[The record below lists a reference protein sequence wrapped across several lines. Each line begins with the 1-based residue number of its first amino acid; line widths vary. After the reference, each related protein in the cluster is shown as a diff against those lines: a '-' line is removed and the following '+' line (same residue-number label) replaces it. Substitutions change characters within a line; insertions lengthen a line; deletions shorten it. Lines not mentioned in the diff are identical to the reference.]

1 MNAQEIRSLIEQKI
15 AGQGTNV
22 DAGGALPAILEA
34 LVDAVA
40 PVVIEVVGLPDGTV
54 QDVLNSIEVNGE
66 VPTLE
71 TLRSLS
77 LEKHIVIKYT
87 TTELAVVYRYVTNQ
101 TIQFVAGGTDTGNNA
116 GASVV
121 IDINLSA
128 GTGSIAFTE
137 V

>member
-1 MNAQEIRSLIEQKI
+1 MNAQEIKSLIDSKI
-15 AGQGTNV
+15 KGQGTNV

-34 LVDAVA
+34 LVDAVT
-40 PVVIEVVGLPDGTV
+40 PVVIEVLAFPDGTV

-77 LEKHIVIKYT
+77 LEKHIVIKHT
-87 TTELAVVYRYVTNQ
+87 TTEVAVLYKYITSQ
-101 TIQFVAGGTDTGNNA
+101 TIQFIAGGKDSGDNA
-116 GASVV
+116 GAS
-121 IDINLSA
+121 IFININLSA
-128 GTGSIAFTE
+128 DTGSIAFTE